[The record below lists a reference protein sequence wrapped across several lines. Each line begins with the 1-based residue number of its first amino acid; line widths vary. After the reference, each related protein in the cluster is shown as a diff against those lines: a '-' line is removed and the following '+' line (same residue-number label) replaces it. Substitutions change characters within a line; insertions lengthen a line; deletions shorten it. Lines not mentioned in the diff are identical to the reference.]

1 MFFIV
6 FHQRPFYLSIFFI
19 VFIRGLLR
27 RQSPTLLG
35 RRRIDYTEQPLL
47 RNHNDADDDADYTE
61 QHFLHNLPDAE
72 HKSKSL
78 HLQPKTFLHRRLLKD
93 EETINQSEAR
103 LEPPINEGKHFIKPE
118 RLLLDDAWKTLW
130 D

>member
-1 MFFIV
+1 MFFLL
-6 FHQRPFYLSIFFI
+6 F
-19 VFIRGLLR
+19 FIRGLLR
-27 RQSPTLLG
+27 RQSPALLG

-47 RNHNDADDDADYTE
+47 QNHPDPDAEADADYTE
-61 QHFLHNLPDAE
+61 QPFLHNLPDAE

>member
-27 RQSPTLLG
+27 RQSPALLG

-47 RNHNDADDDADYTE
+47 QNHPDADAEADTDADDDAE
-61 QHFLHNLPDAE
+61 R
-72 HKSKSL
+72 KSKSL